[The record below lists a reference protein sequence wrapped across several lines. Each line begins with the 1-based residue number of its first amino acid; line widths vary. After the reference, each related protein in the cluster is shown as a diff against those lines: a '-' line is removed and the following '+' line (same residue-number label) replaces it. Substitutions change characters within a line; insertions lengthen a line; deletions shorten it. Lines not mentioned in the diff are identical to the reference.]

1 MANPAAR
8 KSDPSSCPV
17 PGHETNPIA
26 TGSPDVFFDGLPA
39 ARLTLITQ
47 AKQWQV
53 HWTKS

>member
-17 PGHETNPIA
+17 PGHGTNPIA

-39 ARLTLITQ
+39 ARLTVILQ
-47 AKQWQV
+47 AKR
-53 HWTKS
+53 